1 MVYWTRVFGWEH
13 KSHDPGKQNMQV
25 IKKIRWT
32 LHQLPL
38 LIIGVWCLFAL
49 MGSWLPLHPNDIH
62 LPKILMA
69 PGMAN
74 IFGYD
79 DLGRP
84 IFDRVVL
91 GAKTSFVVAL
101 WVVVLSSLVGVM
113 IGMLSGYYGGWFDR
127 LTSQIIDIFLA
138 FPGIL
143 LAIALAGI
151 MGPGIENVVIAL
163 STVGWVGF
171 ARLTRAQV
179 LSVRQ
184 REHIQAA
191 IALGSQST
199 TIFYRHILP
208 LILAPII
215 VEASF
220 GIASIVIAEAG
231 LSFLG
236 LGVQPPEASWG
247 SMIRDGTRYLLVAPH
262 MVLIPGIALMLVVLA
277 VNLLGDWLRDYLDV
291 RLKLET

>member
-1 MVYWTRVFGWEH
+1 MEGWQKLH
-13 KSHDPGKQNMQV
+13 HRLAQWPLAV
-25 IKKIRWT
+25 IGCWC
-32 LHQLPL
+32 LLALLGSLLPL
-38 LIIGVWCLFAL
+38 Q
-49 MGSWLPLHPNDIH
+49 PNEID
-62 LPKILMA
+62 LTKILLP
-69 PGMAN
+69 PGETSVL
-74 IFGYD
+74 GYD

-84 IFDRVVL
+84 IFDRIVL
-91 GAKTSFVVAL
+91 GAQTSFLVAL
-101 WVVVLSSLVGVM
+101 WVVIVSLIIGVTL
-113 IGMLSGYYGGWFDR
+113 GMVSAYYGGWFDQ
-127 LTSQIIDIFLA
+127 LIVQIIDIFLA

-191 IALGSQST
+191 VALGSPSI
-199 TIFYRHILP
+199 TIFTKHILP

-220 GIASIVIAEAG
+220 GVAGIVIAEAG

-247 SMIRDGTRYLLVAPH
+247 SMIRDGARYLLVAPH
-262 MVLIPGIALMLVVLA
+262 MVLAPGIALMLVVLA
-277 VNLLGDWLRDYLDV
+277 VNLVGDRIRDYFDV
-291 RLKLET
+291 RLRITT